1 MSFKG
6 YDTQICLVSEQTL
19 PNYLGACLSEPM
31 PRTVHLVVTECMKEK
46 ADILEQA
53 LKRKGCKVEQHSI
66 PTAGHNEVF
75 NCLCDIEGSIEGPV
89 AINVTGGTKVMAL
102 IAVEW
107 ANMSKLNPFI
117 FYVDTQQ
124 RQILH
129 LDKYIKNYPLSCN
142 LSIADILFA
151 GSGHGIAKKNKA
163 STSKEMHASL
173 KKLIELFCKDQSAL
187 KLFNKK
193 ATDAKGSYNLCVSWP
208 THKSSTFEAAMC
220 LAKDLGKVT
229 YNIPVNITYA
239 SEESRQWCNGGWLEE
254 YVTCILDNMLG
265 KKIIDDYGANI
276 ELDYR
281 THVKGAQKDAVQN
294 EIDAAFSKN
303 SILYLIE
310 CKTSD
315 LTGADTATSNTRTKA
330 SDAIYKL
337 DSLKK
342 SLGGAFGRGM
352 VVSVFEPREEDKKR
366 AEELRLRL
374 VFGVRLL
381 GLEKELS
388 QWIAN

>member
-19 PNYLGACLSEPM
+19 PNYLGACLSDPM
-31 PRTVHLVVTECMKEK
+31 PRMVHLVVTERMKEK

-53 LKRKGCKVEQHSI
+53 LKRKGCEVAQHSI

-75 NCLCDIEGSIEGPV
+75 NCLCTISESIQGPI

-102 IAVEW
+102 MAVEW
-107 ANMSKLNPFI
+107 ANMSELETFI

-124 RQILH
+124 GQLLH
-129 LDKYIKNYPLSCN
+129 LTGDMESYPLSCN

-151 GSGHGIAKKNKA
+151 GSGHTIVKKD
-163 STSKEMHASL
+163 KENISSERHKLL
-173 KKLIELFCKDQSAL
+173 KELLELFLQEQ
-187 KLFNKK
+187 KLLRRFNQK
-193 ATDAKGSYNLCVSWP
+193 AFDARGSLCVSWP
-208 THKSSTFEAAMC
+208 QDPAFEEAMRIAAQLDMVI
-220 LAKDLGKVT
+220 LTLKD
-229 YNIPVNITYA
+229 ITYV
-239 SEESRQWCNGGWLEE
+239 SEEARQWCNGGWLEE
-254 YVTCILDNMLG
+254 YVKCVLAGMRC
-265 KKIIDDYGANI
+265 KKLIDDYAANI

-281 THVKGAQKDAVQN
+281 TPIKGAQKDSVQN

-303 SILYLIE
+303 NQLYLIE

-315 LTGADTATSNTRTKA
+315 LTKEGKFISKA
-330 SDAIYKL
+330 AEAIYKL

-366 AEELRLRL
+366 AQELRLRL
-374 VFGVRLL
+374 VCGTRLL
-381 GLEKELS
+381 GLEKEIS
-388 QWIAN
+388 QWIVN